1 MRARDVRKGDVVARD
16 PQRLDAWFRV
26 HEINVLPDGQVNVL
40 DKSNTRSFL
49 VGPFDL
55 VGLQTP
61 VALPAE
67 ADVTVVRQRP
77 SAASNAEDLAT
88 TTTSAPTAMPQV
100 PNGAAAPAAAHD
112 QPAPSQAGSGAA
124 AREAVAREMHPAP
137 VRGSL
142 PPS

>member
-1 MRARDVRKGDVVARD
+1 MGRWHVEVVQMRARDVRKGDVVARD
-16 PQRLDAWFRV
+16 PHRLDGWFRV

-40 DKSNTRSFL
+40 DKGNTRSFL
-49 VGPFDL
+49 AGPFDL

-67 ADVTVVRQRP
+67 ADVTAARQRP
-77 SAASNAEDLAT
+77 GA
-88 TTTSAPTAMPQV
+88 APTAEAPGAMPMPPGLDATSPQGG
-100 PNGAAAPAAAHD
+100 PT
-112 QPAPSQAGSGAA
+112 PSPSISGAA
-124 AREAVAREMHPAP
+124 AREAVAREMQPSP